1 MVKISDLRM
10 LDVINVVDGKRLGMI
25 KDIEIDLET
34 GKIKAIILPGNT
46 KVFNF
51 FGKDDEVVVPWDK
64 IVRIGVDVI
73 LVNLTQ
79 VAQVKRLEA

>member
-1 MVKISDLRM
+1 VVKISDLRM